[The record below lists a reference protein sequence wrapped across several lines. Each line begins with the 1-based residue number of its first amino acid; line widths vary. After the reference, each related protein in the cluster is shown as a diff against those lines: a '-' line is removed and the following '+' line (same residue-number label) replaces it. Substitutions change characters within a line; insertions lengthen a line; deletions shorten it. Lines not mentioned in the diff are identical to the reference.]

1 MGRARFPDCRRS
13 AAHGMERSLPCF
25 TAPAVVGQPVAS
37 RPAGNR
43 SNHHRYGEVKTRL
56 TIDGTGQFARYYHI
70 ILEYYFWR
78 LAMATTVTRKGQV
91 TIPKPVRDHLGI
103 GPGSQIAFR
112 RADNGS
118 IVIEKAAATQQPSR
132 FAKVIGSAG
141 PGLSTDEIMALL
153 RGNDP

>member
-1 MGRARFPDCRRS
+1 
-13 AAHGMERSLPCF
+13 
-25 TAPAVVGQPVAS
+25 
-37 RPAGNR
+37 
-43 SNHHRYGEVKTRL
+43 
-56 TIDGTGQFARYYHI
+56 
-70 ILEYYFWR
+70 
-78 LAMATTVTRKGQV
+78 MATTVTRKGQV

-112 RADNGS
+112 RADDGS
-118 IVIEKAAATQQPSR
+118 IVIEKADRTQQPSR